1 MTVTEL
7 NFTSFCMS
15 RRQQGGYTIRMG
27 CGILKGHS
35 PLGRNT
41 EDKVQTPPR
50 SFLNPYRR
58 NLILLF

>member
-41 EDKVQTPPR
+41 EDKV
-50 SFLNPYRR
+50 
-58 NLILLF
+58 

>member
-15 RRQQGGYTIRMG
+15 RRQQGGYTISMG
-27 CGILKGHS
+27 CGILKEHS

-41 EDKVQTPPR
+41 EDKV
-50 SFLNPYRR
+50 
-58 NLILLF
+58 